1 MTFNYLRAHNTV
13 ISRTKR
19 DFEVKEK
26 TFFFASQVLSFRH
39 TKQTSKNVVDAT
51 FTGWYRSKSQNG
63 CFQKTKHARFSEK
76 RTFLTPWYA
85 HIHCSFFGK
94 FGVLC
99 FVETLVLRF
108 ALLPYYRRIWA
119 KNPTSN
125 ILEIIRKP
133 MVF

>member
-63 CFQKTKHARFSEK
+63 CFKKTKIFFKKTNISYPLI
-76 RTFLTPWYA
+76 RTHTL
-85 HIHCSFFGK
+85 
-94 FGVLC
+94 
-99 FVETLVLRF
+99 FVFRE
-108 ALLPYYRRIWA
+108 IWR
-119 KNPTSN
+119 T
-125 ILEIIRKP
+125 
-133 MVF
+133 VFC